1 MNTPYS
7 ELKVWFDGKTMGFDE
22 ATVPVTVH
30 SLQYGSGIFEGIR
43 AYKTEKGPAVFKL
56 KEHTRRFF
64 DTAKIYGMNL
74 GYSQDEIN
82 QAIVDIVK
90 VNGLESCYIR
100 PFAFYNDVRVGLSTE
115 NKKVS
120 VYIAA
125 IPLGSY
131 FGEVQEKGAK
141 CKTSSW
147 RRINSDILPVRA
159 KASGNYLNSILT
171 SREVRSAGFDE
182 AILLSGN
189 GYLAEGPGENIFI
202 ARDGKLYTP
211 GTEADILGG
220 ITRDTIMHIATELGY
235 EVAERNI
242 HREEIY
248 VADEAFFCGTAA
260 EVTFISSVDGINV
273 GDGKMGPI
281 TSKIGKAYNDAVS
294 GKTGKYDKWLTYV
307 K

>member
-1 MNTPYS
+1 MTTPYS
-7 ELKVWFDGKTMGFDE
+7 SLKVWFDGKTMGFDE

-43 AYKTEKGPAVFKL
+43 AYRTEKGAAVFKL

-82 QAIVDIVK
+82 RAIVELIDE
-90 VNGLESCYIR
+90 NHLDSCYIR
-100 PFAFYNDVRVGLSTE
+100 PFAFYNDVRVGLGTE
-115 NKKVS
+115 GKKIS
-120 VYIAA
+120 VYIATL
-125 IPLGSY
+125 PMGSY
-131 FGEVQEKGAK
+131 FGDAQEKGAR

-171 SREVRSAGFDE
+171 SREVKSAGFDE

-189 GYLAEGPGENIFI
+189 GYLAEGPGENIFL
-202 ARDGKLYTP
+202 ARDGKLFTP
-211 GTEADILGG
+211 GTSADILGG
-220 ITRDTIMHIATELGY
+220 ITRDTLI
-235 EVAERNI
+235 EVARDMGIEVVEREI

-260 EVTFISSVDGINV
+260 EVTPISSVDGINV
-273 GDGKMGPI
+273 GEGGVGPL
-281 TSKIGKAYNDAVS
+281 TKKIGGMYNRIVS
-294 GKTGKYDKWLTYV
+294 GKEQKYGNWLTYV